1 MASQKSLSAE
11 GWGAWTQD
19 AIVGPWGIAP
29 NRVMGPR
36 TLTTELGPH
45 QNKQGLTTVGSAPVE
60 RSLPE
65 LGSCRLPH
73 NVLLMPRKE
82 PEGGPVEL
90 GEAADCITDHVATWI
105 SSQQLRLKMAK
116 RSPFFLSPKPRASKL
131 SHLAKQ

>member
-60 RSLPE
+60 RGLPE
-65 LGSCRLPH
+65 LGGCRLPH
-73 NVLLMPRKE
+73 KVLLMPRKSSLSNLTQQV
-82 PEGGPVEL
+82 GG
-90 GEAADCITDHVATWI
+90 A
-105 SSQQLRLKMAK
+105 Q
-116 RSPFFLSPKPRASKL
+116 RSPPRLQQQERSEILTGERAGGRAGRARRSG
-131 SHLAKQ
+131 